1 MRRVAGIA
9 FALFC
14 LAADASAQGLPAPS
28 TWQNQRKSVMN
39 VAAVDPTTGEVKG
52 QYTNNAAGFACQGVP
67 FDLGGKVLGN
77 KLTLIVVW
85 KNATS
90 NCDSITVW
98 RGRLRGTKIRAR
110 WDLSYVDGN
119 GNIRMLRGSDTFER
133 AQ

>member
-1 MRRVAGIA
+1 M
-9 FALFC
+9 
-14 LAADASAQGLPAPS
+14 
-28 TWQNQRKSVMN
+28 
-39 VAAVDPTTGEVKG
+39 
-52 QYTNNAAGFACQGVP
+52 
-67 FDLGGKVLGN
+67 LGN

-98 RGRLRGTKIRAR
+98 KGRLRGTKIRAR
-110 WDLSYVDGN
+110 WDLSYVDGD